1 MDVSLV
7 FTLSGMIIILG
18 FLANYLFRKTKIP
31 DILILLLL
39 GLLLGPTFHVV
50 DPTSLISIAPL
61 FANLALVILLF
72 NGGLNLDLYKV
83 FQQTPRAGLLAVTGI
98 LFSISLVTLIM
109 KLLLGWP
116 LLDSLLLGAMIAGS
130 SSSIVFP
137 LIKELKLNDNVSTM
151 LGLESTFTDAACIVL
166 GITFIQLITLQ
177 FEGTITST
185 MGEVASAFS
194 VGAILGL
201 LMGLVWLKVL
211 RFLKK
216 EEYEDI
222 LTIAV
227 ALLLYVA
234 SENLNGNG
242 SIAAL
247 MFGLIL
253 GNSSRVKKIFKM
265 RGARAVG
272 KMMKRFHSE
281 ISFLVRTFFFVYL
294 GMIVSVTNLSYM
306 LYGLLLSLSLLAG
319 RIAAV
324 GISVIGNP
332 VLEKNKI
339 RIALMMP
346 RGLAAAILSQLP
358 LIYGIENSEVY
369 PEIVFTVII
378 STVIISAVAA
388 FLCGTKKK

>member
-1 MDVSLV
+1 
-7 FTLSGMIIILG
+7 
-18 FLANYLFRKTKIP
+18 
-31 DILILLLL
+31 
-39 GLLLGPTFHVV
+39 
-50 DPTSLISIAPL
+50 
-61 FANLALVILLF
+61 
-72 NGGLNLDLYKV
+72 
-83 FQQTPRAGLLAVTGI
+83 
-98 LFSISLVTLIM
+98 M